1 MSNKSSLNLLYQTLI
16 GVMLLCAS
24 LPGVIFADDPPMEE
38 IITNGE
44 EDDTIESYQGI
55 NYDEQ
60 NPGDH
65 LTGPSGENA
74 IGQTGTNGNEALDE
88 CSAEQINL
96 THQSCISS
104 ATIEHYGSN
113 CAEPEE
119 LTLSVQGTI
128 DIGFLEFDVS
138 FSIGNNPNC
147 DGATM
152 ALNSAYDQ
160 CDLEK
165 AQKEYECAAQ

>member
-1 MSNKSSLNLLYQTLI
+1 MKSSPGLLYQALV
-16 GVMLLCAS
+16 GGFLLCAS

-38 IITNGE
+38 IMTFGE
-44 EDDTIESYQGI
+44 KDDVIVSYQGI
-55 NYDEQ
+55 TYDEQ

-128 DIGFLEFDVS
+128 DIGFIELDVS
-138 FSIGNNPNC
+138 LSIDNNQTC
-147 DGATM
+147 DDDNM

-160 CDLEK
+160 CDFEK
-165 AQKEYECAAQ
+165 AQKENKCAAQ